1 MVAIW
6 RRGLLLLALTLALT
20 LALSLTAEAK
30 VYMVAVGVS
39 DYPGTENDLTLPEND
54 AQKVSWL
61 YGKNQQTEQVI
72 LLNSQATCSN
82 ILSAMQRLYSLAGI
96 DDTLLF
102 FFAGHGTPSGFVAY
116 DMELSYQNVRDMMKK
131 SSSRNKMIFAD
142 SCFSG
147 KMRSRE
153 SGAGVANPDI
163 ANSNILL
170 FLSSRSDEYASEAK
184 GMDNGYF
191 TTYLVKGLRGGADR
205 DSNRIIT
212 ARELYDYVS
221 KKVMFD
227 TFGCQHPVMWGK
239 FSDDMPILKW

>member
-1 MVAIW
+1 MVAVW
-6 RRGLLLLALTLALT
+6 RRGVLLLAFI
-20 LALSLTAEAK
+20 LSLCFTVEAK
-30 VYMVAVGVS
+30 VYMVVVGIS
-39 DYPGTENDLTLPEND
+39 DYPGTKNDLPLPVND
-54 AQKVSWL
+54 ARKVSWL
-61 YGKNQQTEQVI
+61 YGKNQQAEQIV

-82 ILSAMQRLYSLAGI
+82 ILSAMRQLYARADV

-102 FFAGHGTPSGFVAY
+102 FFAGHGMPSGFVAY
-116 DMELSYQNVRDMMKK
+116 DMELSYQKVRDVMKM

-153 SGAGVANPDI
+153 SGAGVAHPDI

-170 FLSSRSDEYASEAK
+170 FLSSRSDEYASESE

-191 TTYLVKGLRGGADR
+191 TTYLVKGLRGGADK
-205 DSNRIIT
+205 DSNRTIT

-221 KKVMFD
+221 KKVMFE